1 MGDILSMVNQRDSM
15 EGKFSLSQA
24 VLPLEFYGPRRD
36 TLESEP
42 LRRLMSTMLIDAIR
56 CFQTK
61 FKRHQSG
68 RRQEFAE
75 VQSWLFSSRDEG
87 PFSFRAVCDE
97 LEIDPE
103 AVRRGL
109 TRWAAEKIAGRKP
122 PMIQHSSLPAKRSS
136 GSDQLGQADA
146 RRFIRDARARAAW
159 GDHERTCRWSS
170 EESNLGRQQC
180 EALQYRYPKD

>member
-1 MGDILSMVNQRDSM
+1 MGDILSMVNQPDSM
-15 EGKFSLSQA
+15 EGKFSTSEA
-24 VLPLEFYGPRRD
+24 VLPFQFCGPHGD

-42 LRRLMSTMLIDAIR
+42 LRRLMSTMLIDAVR

-75 VQSWLFSSRDEG
+75 VQAWLFFGRDDG

-97 LEIDPE
+97 LKINPE
-103 AVRRGL
+103 AVRQGL

-122 PMIQHSSLPAKRSS
+122 PVIQRSSLPAKRIS
-136 GSDQLGQADA
+136 GPDQL
-146 RRFIRDARARAAW
+146 
-159 GDHERTCRWSS
+159 
-170 EESNLGRQQC
+170 
-180 EALQYRYPKD
+180 

>member
-1 MGDILSMVNQRDSM
+1 MGDTLSMVNQRYSM
-15 EGKFSLSQA
+15 EGQLSPSEA
-24 VLPLEFYGPRRD
+24 VLPLQLCGPRRD

-42 LRRLMSTMLIDAIR
+42 LRRLMSTMLIDAVR

-75 VQSWLFSSRDEG
+75 VQSWLFSGRDDG

-103 AVRRGL
+103 VVRQGL
-109 TRWAAEKIAGRKP
+109 TRWAAEKISGRKP
-122 PMIQHSSLPAKRSS
+122 PTIQRPSSPAKRIS
-136 GSDQLGQADA
+136 GPDQLGQT
-146 RRFIRDARARAAW
+146 
-159 GDHERTCRWSS
+159 G
-170 EESNLGRQQC
+170 
-180 EALQYRYPKD
+180 ALPLHP